1 MVNISKSLYCNY
13 VQCKKMVWL
22 LKNKMEEY
30 VETKNEQVLDN
41 GNKVGDLARRYFGNY
56 SLVKYDE
63 VLINMIMDTKK
74 LLKDGKEIIC
84 EASFKFNNLFASI
97 DVLKIEDDGVSIYE
111 VKSSSEIKDI
121 YKDDASFQA
130 YILKKLGYKI
140 KSVNIMHVN
149 SNYVLG
155 KEFDIKEFFTVED
168 ITDISILKENEIE
181 EYVKEMNEVLD
192 SNKEPNIDID
202 KQCFSPY
209 PCPFFKYCTKH
220 LPEKN
225 VFDINGKFIRLND
238 KLKLYHEGNYS
249 YETLINSVTN
259 EKALDQIDFVLNNK
273 KPKINVEKIKEF
285 MSKLKYPLYFLDYE
299 TCQFVIP
306 EIEGTR
312 PYQQLTFQYSLH
324 ILDKEDGELIHKEF
338 LADVNDKDFIRHFA
352 ESLIKDIPGD
362 GSVIIYNKSFE
373 PTRNKEIA
381 RMYPEFKE
389 DLEKINS
396 NMIDFMIPFYEH
408 WYYTKEMEGSYSI
421 KYVLPALYRDDPSLD
436 YHNLDL
442 IHNGGEASSSFI
454 DMIDKS
460 EEEVLK
466 IRKALLK
473 YCELD
478 TYAMVKI
485 YEKLKEIE

>member
-13 VQCKKMVWL
+13 IQCKKMVWL

-30 VETKNEQVLDN
+30 VEKKNEQVLDN
-41 GNKVGDLARRYFGNY
+41 GNRVGDLARRYFGNY

-97 DVLKIEDDGVSIYE
+97 DILKIEDDGVSIYE

-155 KEFDIKEFFTVED
+155 KEFDIKEFFTIED
-168 ITDISILKENEIE
+168 ITDISISKENEIE
-181 EYVKEMNEVLD
+181 ENVKEMNEILD
-192 SNKEPNIDID
+192 SNIEPNIDVD

-220 LPEKN
+220 LPDKN
-225 VFDINGKFIRLND
+225 VFDLNGKFVRLNE
-238 KLKLYHEGNYS
+238 KLRLYHEGNYS

-259 EKALDQIDFVLNNK
+259 EKALDQIDFELNNK

-324 ILDKEDGELIHKEF
+324 ILDKDDGELVHKEF
-338 LADVNDKDFIRHFA
+338 LADVNDEDFIRHFA

-373 PTRNKEIA
+373 PARNKEIA
-381 RMYPEFKE
+381 RMYPEYKE
-389 DLEKINS
+389 DLERINS

-421 KYVLPALYRDDPSLD
+421 KYVLPALYKDDPSLD

-442 IHNGGEASSSFI
+442 IHNGEEASSSFV
-454 DMIDKS
+454 DMKGKS
-460 EEEVLK
+460 EEEVLS

>member
-13 VQCKKMVWL
+13 VQCKKMIWL
-22 LKNKMEEY
+22 LKNRMEEY

-74 LLKDGKEIIC
+74 LLKDGKQIIC

-97 DVLKIEDDGVSIYE
+97 DILKIEDDGVSIYE

-181 EYVKEMNEVLD
+181 ENVKEMNEILD
-192 SNKEPNIDID
+192 LNKEPNIDID

-220 LPEKN
+220 LPDKN

-259 EKALDQIDFVLNNK
+259 EKALDQIDFELNNK

-338 LADVNDKDFIRHFA
+338 LADVNDKYFIRHFA

-389 DLEKINS
+389 DLERINS

-460 EEEVLK
+460 EEEILR

>member
-1 MVNISKSLYCNY
+1 M
-13 VQCKKMVWL
+13 
-22 LKNKMEEY
+22 
-30 VETKNEQVLDN
+30 
-41 GNKVGDLARRYFGNY
+41 
-56 SLVKYDE
+56 
-63 VLINMIMDTKK
+63 
-74 LLKDGKEIIC
+74 
-84 EASFKFNNLFASI
+84 
-97 DVLKIEDDGVSIYE
+97 
-111 VKSSSEIKDI
+111 
-121 YKDDASFQA
+121 
-130 YILKKLGYKI
+130 
-140 KSVNIMHVN
+140 
-149 SNYVLG
+149 
-155 KEFDIKEFFTVED
+155 
-168 ITDISILKENEIE
+168 
-181 EYVKEMNEVLD
+181 
-192 SNKEPNIDID
+192 
-202 KQCFSPY
+202 
-209 PCPFFKYCTKH
+209 
-220 LPEKN
+220 
-225 VFDINGKFIRLND
+225 
-238 KLKLYHEGNYS
+238 
-249 YETLINSVTN
+249 
-259 EKALDQIDFVLNNK
+259 
-273 KPKINVEKIKEF
+273 
-285 MSKLKYPLYFLDYE
+285 
-299 TCQFVIP
+299 P
-306 EIEGTR
+306 EIFA
-312 PYQQLTFQYSLH
+312 LNFQYSLH

-381 RMYPEFKE
+381 RMSPEFKE

>member
-1 MVNISKSLYCNY
+1 
-13 VQCKKMVWL
+13 
-22 LKNKMEEY
+22 
-30 VETKNEQVLDN
+30 
-41 GNKVGDLARRYFGNY
+41 
-56 SLVKYDE
+56 
-63 VLINMIMDTKK
+63 
-74 LLKDGKEIIC
+74 
-84 EASFKFNNLFASI
+84 
-97 DVLKIEDDGVSIYE
+97 
-111 VKSSSEIKDI
+111 
-121 YKDDASFQA
+121 
-130 YILKKLGYKI
+130 
-140 KSVNIMHVN
+140 MHVN

-155 KEFDIKEFFTVED
+155 KEFDMKEFFTVED

>member
-454 DMIDKS
+454 DMIYKS